1 MAAAWATAFASAA
14 RRPGAAGPK
23 ALAEHSE
30 GTMEAQR
37 ARLAQRGSMRSTTA
51 RPAIGGDAQTAEVP
65 QSRSSNV
72 VWGTDTPSKVK

>member
-14 RRPGAAGPK
+14 RRSGAAGPK
-23 ALAEHSE
+23 ALAEHSV

-37 ARLAQRGSMRSTTA
+37 ARLAQRGSMHSTAA
-51 RPAIGGDAQTAEVP
+51 RQAIGVGAQTAEVP
-65 QSRSSNV
+65 ESRSSDV